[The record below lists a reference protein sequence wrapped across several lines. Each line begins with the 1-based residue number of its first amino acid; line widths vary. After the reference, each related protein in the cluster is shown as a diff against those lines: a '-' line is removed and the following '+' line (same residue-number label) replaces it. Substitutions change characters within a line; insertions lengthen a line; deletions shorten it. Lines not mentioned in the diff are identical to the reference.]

1 MAYMGFKK
9 LETSITKRNAAGP
22 KKPAIAAKRPGGGK
36 IKDPGA
42 LAAFIGKKKYGA
54 DKFKAMAAAGKKTG

>member
-9 LETSITKRNAAGP
+9 LETSIEKRNVAGP

-42 LAAFIGKKKYGA
+42 LSAFLGAKKYGA
-54 DKFKAMAAAGKKTG
+54 KPFQKMAAAGRKNA